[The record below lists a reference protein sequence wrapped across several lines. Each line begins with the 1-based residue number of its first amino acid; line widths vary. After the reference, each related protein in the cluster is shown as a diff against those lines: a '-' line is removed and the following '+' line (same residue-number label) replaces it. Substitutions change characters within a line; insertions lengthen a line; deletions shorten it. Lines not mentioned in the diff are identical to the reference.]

1 MLRGDYDE
9 SSELVSRFHSKE
21 PIRFN
26 ELFNARPAYTHL
38 SPRST
43 SSATFNEICA
53 AFSQMGSEDK
63 IISWVCRLTVITA
76 FFLVGFII
84 GWFARPT
91 SVNHGHATKS
101 FLRDFLDEMR
111 AENIKHHLRKFTR
124 LPHLAGT
131 QQNLD
136 LAERIGAEWMEF
148 GLDSV
153 ELVPYDVLLS
163 YPNKT
168 SPNYIS
174 IVDHQGNEIFSTAL
188 AEPVPEGYEDVTDIV
203 PPYSAFSAK
212 GQPEDELVYVN
223 YGRTEDFFKLERE
236 LGINCTG
243 KIVIA
248 RYGKIFRGNKVKN
261 AMLAG
266 AKGIMLFS
274 DPADYC
280 AEGVEPYPKGWNLPG
295 GGAQRGNVLNLNGA
309 GDPLTPGYPAKEYTY
324 RSSLEDAVGLPRIP
338 VHPIGYHDAV
348 HLLQHMGGPLP
359 PDNWKGALNV
369 SYRLGPGFMDGFNQN
384 KVRMNIHTNN
394 QVTRI
399 YNVIGWIRGAVEPD
413 RYIILGGHRDA
424 WVFGGI
430 DPVSGAAVVHEN
442 VRAAGKLMKKGW
454 RPRRTLIFASWDAE
468 EFGLQ
473 GSTEWA
479 EENARVLQERAVAYI
494 NADSAIEEEGEEGMS
509 LYESWHK
516 RDNWTERDAP
526 WISKLGSG
534 SDFEA
539 YFIRLG
545 IASGRA
551 RYTKNRKT
559 ERYSSYPVYHSVYE
573 TYEIVE
579 RFYDPSFRRLE
590 AVSRVRGGL
599 IFSLADSPIL
609 PLDCTEY
616 ASSLTKYANGIHQL
630 AMKHPAAMEQYG
642 VSFDSLFSAVENF
655 TVAARDFHQRLHQ
668 IDTSNALD
676 VRMVND
682 QLMYLE
688 RAFIDPLGL
697 PGRPFYRHII
707 FAPSSHNKYAGES
720 FPGIYDAL
728 FDIENVADP
737 QKAWDEVKRQ
747 ISIAAFTVNAAAGTL
762 KPVFG

>member
-1 MLRGDYDE
+1 
-9 SSELVSRFHSKE
+9 
-21 PIRFN
+21 
-26 ELFNARPAYTHL
+26 
-38 SPRST
+38 
-43 SSATFNEICA
+43 
-53 AFSQMGSEDK
+53 MGSEEK
-63 IISWVCRLTVITA
+63 IISWICRFTVISA
-76 FFLVGFII
+76 FFLIGFII
-84 GWFARPT
+84 DLMRCIPQVLNAFGTGWFARPT
-91 SVNHGHATKS
+91 TVNHGQVSKS
-101 FLRDFLDEMR
+101 FLRDFLDEMQ
-111 AENIKHHLRKFTR
+111 AENIKHHLRKFTK
-124 LPHLAGT
+124 LPHLAGS

-136 LAERIGAEWMEF
+136 LAEKIRSEWMEF

-174 IVDHQGNEIFSTAL
+174 IVDQLGNEIFNTSL

-236 LGINCTG
+236 LGINCSG

-266 AKGIMLFS
+266 AKGIVLFS

-280 AEGVEPYPKGWNLPG
+280 ADGVEPYPDGWNLPG

-324 RSSLEDAVGLPRIP
+324 RSSLEDGVGIPKIP

-359 PDNWKGALNV
+359 PDNWKGALNI
-369 SYRLGPGFMDGFNQN
+369 SYRIGPGFVDGFNQN
-384 KVRMNIHTNN
+384 KVRMNIYTNN

-413 RYIILGGHRDA
+413 RYVILGGHRDA

-430 DPVSGAAVVHEN
+430 DPISGAAVVHEN
-442 VRAAGKLMKKGW
+442 DK
-454 RPRRTLIFASWDAE
+454 
-468 EFGLQ
+468 
-473 GSTEWA
+473 
-479 EENARVLQERAVAYI
+479 ARVLQERAVAYI
-494 NADSAIEEEGEEGMS
+494 NADSAIEGMYTLRVDCTPSLHTLVYDITKKVSSPEEGEEGMT
-509 LYESWHK
+509 LYQSWHK
-516 RDNWTERDAP
+516 RDNSTERDAP

-590 AVSRVRGGL
+590 AVARVRGGL
-599 IFSLADSPIL
+599 IFSLADSMVL
-609 PLDCTEY
+609 PLDCVEY
-616 ASSLTKYANGIHQL
+616 AMSLTKYAESIYQL
-630 AMKHPAAMEQYG
+630 AAKHPAAMQQYS
-642 VSFDSLFSAVENF
+642 VSFDSLFSAVGNF
-655 TVAARDFHQRLHQ
+655 TVAARDFHQRLDKL
-668 IDTSNALD
+668 DTSNALA

-688 RAFIDPLGL
+688 RAFTDPLGL

-728 FDIENVADP
+728 FDIENAADP

-747 ISIAAFTVNAAAGTL
+747 ISIAAFTVNAAAETL
-762 KPVFG
+762 KPVVS

>member
-1 MLRGDYDE
+1 MNNP
-9 SSELVSRFHSKE
+9 SQ
-21 PIRFN
+21 P
-26 ELFNARPAYTHL
+26 RPAYISHALLLDLLALQLPTL
-38 SPRST
+38 
-43 SSATFNEICA
+43 I
-53 AFSQMGSEDK
+53 QMASEDK
-63 IISWVCRLTVITA
+63 IISWLCRLTVITA
-76 FFLVGFII
+76 FFFIGFII
-84 GWFARPT
+84 GEFFYFYR
-91 SVNHGHATKS
+91 SMK
-101 FLRDFLDEMR
+101 L
-111 AENIKHHLRKFTR
+111 TR
-124 LPHLAGT
+124 LPHLAGS

-136 LAERIGAEWMEF
+136 LAKQIRAEWMEF

-168 SPNYIS
+168 NPNYIS
-174 IVDHQGNEIFSTAL
+174 IVDHLGNEIFNTSL

-236 LGINCTG
+236 LGINCSG
-243 KIVIA
+243 KIIIA

-261 AMLAG
+261 AMLVG
-266 AKGIMLFS
+266 AKGIVLFS

-280 AEGVEPYPKGWNLPG
+280 ADGVEPYPNGWNLPG

-309 GDPLTPGYPAKEYTY
+309 GDPLTPGYPAKGLCF
-324 RSSLEDAVGLPRIP
+324 LEDAVGLPKIP

-359 PDNWKGALNV
+359 PDNWKGALNI
-369 SYRLGPGFMDGFNQN
+369 SYRIGPGFMDGLNQN

-413 RYIILGGHRDA
+413 RYVILGGHRDA

-430 DPVSGAAVVHEN
+430 DPVSGAAVVHES

-468 EFGLQ
+468 EFGLL

-479 EENARVLQERAVAYI
+479 EDHARVLQERAVAYI
-494 NADSAIEEEGEEGMS
+494 NADSAIEGMYTLRVDCTPSLHTLVYDITKKVSSPEEGEEGMT
-509 LYESWHK
+509 LYQSWHK
-516 RDNWTERDAP
+516 RDNSTERDAP

-590 AVSRVRGGL
+590 AVARVRGGL
-599 IFSLADSPIL
+599 IFSLADSPVL
-609 PLDCTEY
+609 PLDCVEY
-616 ASSLTKYANGIHQL
+616 AMSLTKYANSIYQL
-630 AMKHPAAMEQYG
+630 ALKHPAAMEQYS

-655 TVAARDFHQRLHQ
+655 TVAARDFHQRLDQ
-668 IDTSNALD
+668 LDTSNALA

-688 RAFIDPLGL
+688 RAFTDPLGL

-728 FDIENVADP
+728 FDIENAVDP

-747 ISIAAFTVNAAAGTL
+747 ISIAAFTVNTAAETL
-762 KPVFG
+762 KPVVS

>member
-1 MLRGDYDE
+1 
-9 SSELVSRFHSKE
+9 
-21 PIRFN
+21 
-26 ELFNARPAYTHL
+26 
-38 SPRST
+38 
-43 SSATFNEICA
+43 
-53 AFSQMGSEDK
+53 MGSEDK
-63 IISWVCRLTVITA
+63 IVSWICRCTVITA

-91 SVNHGHATKS
+91 AVNHGKTSKS
-101 FLRDFLDEMR
+101 FLRDFMDEMQ
-111 AENIKHHLRKFTR
+111 AENIKEHLRKFTR

-131 QQNLD
+131 QQNLI
-136 LAERIGAEWMEF
+136 LAEQIRDEWIKF

-153 ELVPYDVLLS
+153 HLVPYDVLLS

-168 SPNYIS
+168 NPNYIS
-174 IVDHQGNEIFSTAL
+174 IVDHLGKEVFNTSL
-188 AEPVPEGYEDVTDIV
+188 SEPVPEGYEHVTDIV
-203 PPYSAFSAK
+203 PPYSAFSSK
-212 GQPEDELVYVN
+212 GQPEGDLVYVN
-223 YGRTEDFFKLERE
+223 YGRTEDFFQLERE
-236 LGINCTG
+236 MGINCTG

-266 AKGIMLFS
+266 AKGIIMYS

-324 RSSLEDAVGLPRIP
+324 RYPADAGVGLPKIP
-338 VHPIGYHDAV
+338 VHPIGYHDAI
-348 HLLQHMGGPLP
+348 HLLKNMGGRLP

-369 SYRLGPGFMDGFNQN
+369 SYRIGPGFVNGFEQN

-430 DPVSGAAVVHEN
+430 DPTTGAAVVHEN
-442 VRAAGKLMKKGW
+442 VRAAGKLMNKGW

-468 EFGLQ
+468 EFGLL

-479 EENARVLQERAVAYI
+479 EDNARILQERAVAYI
-494 NADSAIEEEGEEGMS
+494 NADSAIEGMYTLRVDCTPSLHTIVYDITKKVPSPEVGEEKMS
-509 LYESWHK
+509 LYDSWHK
-516 RDNWTERDAP
+516 RDNWTEGNVPR
-526 WISKLGSG
+526 ISKLGSG

-545 IASGRA
+545 ITSGRA
-551 RYTKNRKT
+551 RYTKNSKT
-559 ERYSSYPVYHSVYE
+559 ERYSNYPVYHSVYE

-579 RFYDPSFRRLE
+579 QFYDPSFRRLE
-590 AVSRVRGGL
+590 AVARVRGGL
-599 IFSLADSPIL
+599 IFSLADSLIL
-609 PLDCTEY
+609 PLDCEEY
-616 ASSLTKYANGIHQL
+616 ASSLNRYANSIHQI
-630 AMKHPAAMEQYG
+630 AQKHPDAMQQYR
-642 VSFDSLFSAVENF
+642 VSFDSLFSAVKNF
-655 TVAARDFHQRLHQ
+655 TDAARDFHQRLNQ
-668 IDTSNALD
+668 LD
-676 VRMVND
+676 NSDAMAVRMVND

-728 FDIENVADP
+728 FDIENAADP
-737 QKAWDEVKRQ
+737 QKSWDEVKRQ
-747 ISIAAFTVNAAAGTL
+747 ISIAAFTVNAAAVTL
-762 KPVFG
+762 MPVV

>member
-1 MLRGDYDE
+1 
-9 SSELVSRFHSKE
+9 
-21 PIRFN
+21 
-26 ELFNARPAYTHL
+26 
-38 SPRST
+38 
-43 SSATFNEICA
+43 
-53 AFSQMGSEDK
+53 MGSEDK
-63 IISWVCRLTVITA
+63 IVSWICRCTVITA
-76 FFLVGFII
+76 FFFVGFII

-91 SVNHGHATKS
+91 AVNHGKTSKS
-101 FLRDFLDEMR
+101 FLRDFMDEMQ
-111 AENIKHHLRKFTR
+111 AENIKEHLRKFTR

-131 QQNLD
+131 QQNLI
-136 LAERIGAEWMEF
+136 LAEQIRDEWIKF

-153 ELVPYDVLLS
+153 HLVPYDVLLS

-168 SPNYIS
+168 NPNYIS
-174 IVDHQGNEIFSTAL
+174 IVDHLGKEVFNTSL
-188 AEPVPEGYEDVTDIV
+188 SEPVPEGYEHVTDIV
-203 PPYSAFSAK
+203 PPYSAFSPK
-212 GQPEDELVYVN
+212 GQPEGDLVYVN
-223 YGRTEDFFKLERE
+223 YGRTEDFFQLERE
-236 LGINCTG
+236 MGINCTG

-266 AKGIMLFS
+266 AKGIIMYS

-324 RSSLEDAVGLPRIP
+324 RYPVDAGVGLPKIP
-338 VHPIGYHDAV
+338 VHPIGYHDAI
-348 HLLQHMGGPLP
+348 HLLKNMGGPLP
-359 PDNWKGALNV
+359 PDNWKGSLNV
-369 SYRLGPGFMDGFNQN
+369 SYRIGPGFVNGFEQN
-384 KVRMNIHTNN
+384 TVRMNIHTNN

-430 DPVSGAAVVHEN
+430 DPTTGAAVVHEN
-442 VRAAGKLMKKGW
+442 VRAAGKLMNKGW

-468 EFGLQ
+468 EFGLL

-479 EENARVLQERAVAYI
+479 EDNARILQERAVAYI
-494 NADSAIEEEGEEGMS
+494 NADSAIEGMYTLRVDCTPSLHTIVYDITKKVPSPEVGEEKMS
-509 LYESWHK
+509 LYDSWHK
-516 RDNWTERDAP
+516 RDNWTEGNVPR
-526 WISKLGSG
+526 ISKLGSG

-545 IASGRA
+545 ITSGRA
-551 RYTKNRKT
+551 RYTKNSKT
-559 ERYSSYPVYHSVYE
+559 ERYSNYPVYHSVYE

-579 RFYDPSFRRLE
+579 QFYDPSFRRLE
-590 AVSRVRGGL
+590 AVARVRGGL
-599 IFSLADSPIL
+599 IFSLADSVIL
-609 PLDCTEY
+609 PLDCEEY
-616 ASSLTKYANGIHQL
+616 ASSLNRYANSIHQI
-630 AMKHPAAMEQYG
+630 AQKHPDAMQQYR
-642 VSFDSLFSAVENF
+642 VSFDSLFSAVKNF
-655 TVAARDFHQRLHQ
+655 TDAARDFHQRLNQ
-668 IDTSNALD
+668 LD
-676 VRMVND
+676 NSDAMAVRMVND

-728 FDIENVADP
+728 FDIENAADP
-737 QKAWDEVKRQ
+737 QKSWDEVKRQ
-747 ISIAAFTVNAAAGTL
+747 ISIAAFTVNAAAVTL
-762 KPVFG
+762 MPVV